1 LFGIEANAPAMKI
14 YPLGVLEKREIEGRK
29 ILPQKGEIMEV
40 ARSPVVTVAPSTPII
55 DVIRIMTREGFRRLP
70 VINPATRELEGI
82 VAARDIVNYLGG
94 GRKYEIIERKYDGN
108 FFPAVYAPV
117 ETIMSKRAVSIR
129 TTGKIGQAIKLMIER
144 GVGGVPVVDRKKRVW
159 AIVTERDL
167 LHLFSKKLTGKKIEE
182 IMSKDV
188 AAVSPYT
195 TLRIASRKMIRDG
208 FRRLPIVE
216 DKKLIGIVTVRD
228 IVRFFGTG
236 EVYKNLK
243 SGAIGSVLDTLV
255 HRIGTRGLVTV
266 AADLD
271 VADAARLMTRRGV
284 GALPVLDG
292 EKSIVGI
299 ITERDLLKTI
309 RKMKL
314 M

>member
-1 LFGIEANAPAMKI
+1 
-14 YPLGVLEKREIEGRK
+14 
-29 ILPQKGEIMEV
+29 LPKKGEIMEI
-40 ARSPVVTVAPSTPII
+40 ARSPVVTLAPSTPII

-94 GRKYEIIERKYDGN
+94 GRKYEIIKRKYGGN

-129 TTGKIGQAIKLMIER
+129 TTGRIGQAINLMIEK
-144 GVGGVPVVDRKKRVW
+144 GVGGLPVVDRKERVW

-182 IMSKDV
+182 IMSRDIAV
-188 AAVSPYT
+188 VSPDT
-195 TLRIASRKMIRDG
+195 TLMIASRKMIRED

-243 SGAIGSVLDTLV
+243 SGAIGPVLDTLV

-271 VADAARLMTRRGV
+271 VAEAARLMIRKRV
-284 GALPVLDG
+284 GALPVLD
-292 EKSIVGI
+292 EKKRIVGI
-299 ITERDLLKTI
+299 ITERDLLKMV
-309 RKMKL
+309 RKMKR

>member
-1 LFGIEANAPAMKI
+1 M
-14 YPLGVLEKREIEGRK
+14 
-29 ILPQKGEIMEV
+29 PQKGEIMEI

-55 DVIRIMTREGFRRLP
+55 DVIRMMTEEGFRRLP

-82 VAARDIVNYLGG
+82 VAARDVVNYLGG
-94 GRKYEIIERKYDGN
+94 GRKYEIIQRKYDGN

-117 ETIMSKRAVSIR
+117 EMIMSKEAVSIR
-129 TTGKIGQAIKLMIER
+129 TTGKIRQAINLMIKR
-144 GVGGVPVVDRKKRVW
+144 GVGGVPVVDRRKRVW

-167 LHLFSKKLTGKKIEE
+167 LRLFSKKLTGKKIEE
-182 IMSKDV
+182 TMSRDV
-188 AAVSPYT
+188 ASVSPHT
-195 TLRIASRKMIRDG
+195 TLRIASRKMIREG

-216 DKKLIGIVTVRD
+216 EKKLIGIVTVRD

-243 SGAIGSVLDTLV
+243 SGAIGPVLDTLV
-255 HRIGTRGLVTV
+255 NRVGTRSLVTV

-271 VADAARLMTRRGV
+271 VAEAARLMIRRGV
-284 GALPVLDG
+284 GALPVLDE
-292 EKSIVGI
+292 EKLVVGI
-299 ITERDLLKTI
+299 ITERDLLKMM
-309 RKMKL
+309 RKMKT

>member
-1 LFGIEANAPAMKI
+1 MKT
-14 YPLGVLEKREIEGRK
+14 YPLGVLEKRETEGRK
-29 ILPQKGEIMEV
+29 LLPQKGEIMEV

-55 DVIRIMTREGFRRLP
+55 DVIKIMTREGFRRLP

-82 VAARDIVNYLGG
+82 AAARDIVDYLGG
-94 GRKYEIIERKYDGN
+94 GRKYKIIEMKYDGN

-117 ETIMSKRAVSIR
+117 EAIMSKKAVSLR
-129 TTGKIGQAIKLMIER
+129 ATGRIGQAINLMIKR
-144 GVGGVPVVDRKKRVW
+144 GVGGIPVVDRKKRVW

-167 LHLFSKKLTGKKIEE
+167 LHLFSKKLSGKKIEE
-182 IMSKDV
+182 TMSKDV
-188 AAVSPYT
+188 ATISPDT
-195 TLRIASRKMIRDG
+195 TLRMASRKMIREG
-208 FRRLPIVE
+208 FRRLPIVD

-236 EVYKNLK
+236 EVYRNLK
-243 SGAIGSVLDTLV
+243 SGAIGPVLDTLV
-255 HRIGTRGLVTV
+255 HRIGTRGFVTV

-271 VADAARLMTRRGV
+271 VAEAAKLMIRRGV
-284 GALPVLDG
+284 GALPVLD
-292 EKSIVGI
+292 EKKRLVGI
-299 ITERDLLKTI
+299 ITERDLVKMI

>member
-1 LFGIEANAPAMKI
+1 M
-14 YPLGVLEKREIEGRK
+14 
-29 ILPQKGEIMEV
+29 PQKGEIMEI

-55 DVIRIMTREGFRRLP
+55 DVIRIMTKEEFRRLP

-82 VAARDIVNYLGG
+82 VAARDIVDYLGG
-94 GRKYEIIERKYDGN
+94 GRKFEIIERKYDGN
-108 FFPAVYAPV
+108 FLPAVYAPV
-117 ETIMSKRAVSIR
+117 EAIMSKKAVSVR
-129 TTGKIGQAIKLMIER
+129 TTGRIGQAINLMIKR
-144 GVGGVPVVDRKKRVW
+144 GVGGIPVVDRKKRVW

-188 AAVSPYT
+188 ATISPDA
-195 TLRIASRKMIRDG
+195 TLRIASRKMIREG

-243 SGAIGSVLDTLV
+243 SGAIEPVLDMLV

-271 VADAARLMTRRGV
+271 VAEAARLMIRRGV
-284 GALPVLDG
+284 GALPVLD
-292 EKSIVGI
+292 EKKRIVGI
-299 ITERDLLKTI
+299 VTERDLLKMI

>member
-1 LFGIEANAPAMKI
+1 M
-14 YPLGVLEKREIEGRK
+14 
-29 ILPQKGEIMEV
+29 PQKGEIMEI

-55 DVIRIMTREGFRRLP
+55 DAIRIMTKEGFRRLP

-82 VAARDIVNYLGG
+82 VAARDVVNYLGG

-117 ETIMSKRAVSIR
+117 EMIMSKEAVSIR
-129 TTGKIGQAIKLMIER
+129 TTGRIRQAINLMIRR
-144 GVGGVPVVDRKKRVW
+144 GVGGVPVIDRKKRVW

-182 IMSKDV
+182 ILSRDV
-188 AAVSPYT
+188 AAVSPHT
-195 TLRIASRKMIRDG
+195 TLRIASRKMIREG

-216 DKKLIGIVTVRD
+216 EKKLIGIVTVRD

-243 SGAIGSVLDTLV
+243 SGAIGPVLDTLV
-255 HRIGTRGLVTV
+255 NRIGTRSLVTV

-271 VADAARLMTRRGV
+271 VAEAARLMIRRGV
-284 GALPVLDG
+284 GALPVLDE
-292 EKSIVGI
+292 EKRMVGI
-299 ITERDLLKTI
+299 ITERDLLKMM
-309 RKMKL
+309 RKMKP

>member
-1 LFGIEANAPAMKI
+1 MKT
-14 YPLGVLEKREIEGRK
+14 YPLGVLEKREIEGRE
-29 ILPQKGEIMEV
+29 ILPQKGEIIGI

-70 VINPATRELEGI
+70 VINPATRELEGV
-82 VAARDIVNYLGG
+82 VAARDIVDYLGG

-117 ETIMSKRAVSIR
+117 EAIMSKKAVSIG
-129 TTGKIGQAIKLMIER
+129 TTGRIGQAINLMMRR
-144 GVGGVPVVDRKKRVW
+144 GVGGIPVIDRKKRVW

-182 IMSKDV
+182 MMSKDV
-188 AAVSPYT
+188 ATISPDT
-195 TLRIASRKMIRDG
+195 TLRMASRKMIRED

-243 SGAIGSVLDTLV
+243 SGAIEPVLDTPAN
-255 HRIGTRGLVTV
+255 RIGTRGLVTV
-266 AADLD
+266 SADLD
-271 VADAARLMTRRGV
+271 VAEAARLMIRRGV
-284 GALPVLDG
+284 GALPVLD
-292 EKSIVGI
+292 KKKRIVGI
-299 ITERDLLKTI
+299 ITERDLLKMI

>member
-1 LFGIEANAPAMKI
+1 MKT
-14 YPLGVLEKREIEGRK
+14 YPLGVLEKREIEGRE
-29 ILPQKGEIMEV
+29 ILPQKGEIIGI

-70 VINPATRELEGI
+70 VINPATRELEGV
-82 VAARDIVNYLGG
+82 VAARDIVDYLGG

-117 ETIMSKRAVSIR
+117 EAIMSKKAVSIG
-129 TTGKIGQAIKLMIER
+129 TTGRIGQAINLMMRR
-144 GVGGVPVVDRKKRVW
+144 GVGGIPVIDRKKRVW

-182 IMSKDV
+182 MMSKDV
-188 AAVSPYT
+188 ATISPDT
-195 TLRIASRKMIRDG
+195 TLRMASRKMIRED

-243 SGAIGSVLDTLV
+243 SGAIESVLDTPAN
-255 HRIGTRGLVTV
+255 RIGTRGLVTV
-266 AADLD
+266 SADLD
-271 VADAARLMTRRGV
+271 VAEAARLMIRRGV
-284 GALPVLDG
+284 GALPVLD
-292 EKSIVGI
+292 KKKRIVGI
-299 ITERDLLKTI
+299 ITERDLLKMI

>member
-1 LFGIEANAPAMKI
+1 LP
-14 YPLGVLEKREIEGRK
+14 EKG
-29 ILPQKGEIMEV
+29 QIMEI

-70 VINPATRELEGI
+70 VINSATRELEGI
-82 VAARDIVNYLGG
+82 VAARDIVDYLGG

-188 AAVSPYT
+188 AAVSPDT
-195 TLRIASRKMIRDG
+195 TLRIASRKMIREG

-216 DKKLIGIVTVRD
+216 NKKLIGIVTVRD

-243 SGAIGSVLDTLV
+243 SGAIGPVLDTLV

-284 GALPVLDG
+284 GALPVLDR
-292 EKSIVGI
+292 EKRIVGI

>member
-1 LFGIEANAPAMKI
+1 MKI
-14 YPLGVLEKREIEGRK
+14 YSLGVLEKREIEGRK
-29 ILPQKGEIMEV
+29 VLPQKGEIMEI

-55 DVIRIMTREGFRRLP
+55 DVIRIMTKEGFRRLP
-70 VINPATRELEGI
+70 VINSATRELEGI
-82 VAARDIVNYLGG
+82 VAARDVVNYLGG

-117 ETIMSKRAVSIR
+117 EMIMSKEAVSIR
-129 TTGKIGQAIKLMIER
+129 TTGRIRQATSLMMKR

-167 LHLFSKKLTGKKIEE
+167 LRLFSKKLTGKKIEE

-188 AAVSPYT
+188 AAVSTHT
-195 TLRIASRKMIRDG
+195 TLRVASRKMIREG

-216 DKKLIGIVTVRD
+216 DKKLIGIVTVKD

-243 SGAIGSVLDTLV
+243 SGAIEPVLDTLV
-255 HRIGTRGLVTV
+255 NRIGTRGLVTV

-271 VADAARLMTRRGV
+271 AAEAARLMTRRGV
-284 GALPVLDG
+284 GALLVLDE
-292 EKSIVGI
+292 EKHIVGI
-299 ITERDLLKTI
+299 ITERDLLKMI

>member
-1 LFGIEANAPAMKI
+1 
-14 YPLGVLEKREIEGRK
+14 
-29 ILPQKGEIMEV
+29 LPQKGEIMEI

-55 DVIRIMTREGFRRLP
+55 DVIRMMTEEGFRRLP

-82 VAARDIVNYLGG
+82 VAARDVVNYLGG
-94 GRKYEIIERKYDGN
+94 GRKYEIIQRKYDGN

-117 ETIMSKRAVSIR
+117 EMIMSKEAVSIR
-129 TTGKIGQAIKLMIER
+129 TTGKIRQAINLMIKR
-144 GVGGVPVVDRKKRVW
+144 GVGGVPVVDRRKRVW

-167 LHLFSKKLTGKKIEE
+167 LRLFSKKLTGKKIEE
-182 IMSKDV
+182 TMSRDV
-188 AAVSPYT
+188 ASVSPHT
-195 TLRIASRKMIRDG
+195 TLRIASRKMIREG

-216 DKKLIGIVTVRD
+216 EKKLIGIVTVRD

-243 SGAIGSVLDTLV
+243 SGAIGPVLDTLV
-255 HRIGTRGLVTV
+255 NRVGTRSLVTV

-271 VADAARLMTRRGV
+271 VAEAARLMIRRGV
-284 GALPVLDG
+284 GALPVLDE
-292 EKSIVGI
+292 EKLVVGI
-299 ITERDLLKTI
+299 ITERDLLKMM
-309 RKMKL
+309 RKMKT

>member
-1 LFGIEANAPAMKI
+1 MKT
-14 YPLGVLEKREIEGRK
+14 YPLGVLEKREIEGRE
-29 ILPQKGEIMEV
+29 ILPQKGEIIGI

-70 VINPATRELEGI
+70 VINPAIRELEGV
-82 VAARDIVNYLGG
+82 VAARDIVDYLGG

-117 ETIMSKRAVSIR
+117 EAIMSKKAVSIG
-129 TTGKIGQAIKLMIER
+129 TTGRIGQAINLMMRR
-144 GVGGVPVVDRKKRVW
+144 GVGGIPVIDRKKRVW

-182 IMSKDV
+182 MMSKDV
-188 AAVSPYT
+188 ATISPDT
-195 TLRIASRKMIRDG
+195 TLRMASRKMIRED

-243 SGAIGSVLDTLV
+243 SGAIESVLDTPAN
-255 HRIGTRGLVTV
+255 RIGTRGLVTV
-266 AADLD
+266 SADLD
-271 VADAARLMTRRGV
+271 VAEAARLMIRRGV
-284 GALPVLDG
+284 GALPVLD
-292 EKSIVGI
+292 KKKRIVGI
-299 ITERDLLKTI
+299 ITERDLLKMI

>member
-1 LFGIEANAPAMKI
+1 
-14 YPLGVLEKREIEGRK
+14 
-29 ILPQKGEIMEV
+29 LPKKGEIMEI

-55 DVIRIMTREGFRRLP
+55 DVIRIMTREGFRRIP
-70 VINPATRELEGI
+70 VINSATRELEGI
-82 VAARDIVNYLGG
+82 VAARDIVDYLGG

-117 ETIMSKRAVSIR
+117 ETIMSTKAVSIR
-129 TTGKIGQAIKLMIER
+129 TTGRIGQAMNLMIKR
-144 GVGGVPVVDRKKRVW
+144 GVGGIPVIDRKKRVW
-159 AIVTERDL
+159 AIATERDL
-167 LHLFSKKLTGKKIEE
+167 LRLFSKRLTGEKTEE
-182 IMSKDV
+182 IMSKEV
-188 AAVSPYT
+188 ATVSPYT
-195 TLRIASRKMIRDG
+195 TLRRASRKMVREG

-243 SGAIGSVLDTLV
+243 SGAIGPVLDTPV
-255 HRIGTRGLVTV
+255 HSIGTRGLVTV

-271 VADAARLMTRRGV
+271 VAEAAGLMIRKGV
-284 GALPVLDG
+284 GALPVLN
-292 EKSIVGI
+292 EKKRIVGI
-299 ITERDLLKTI
+299 VTERDLLKMI

-314 M
+314 I